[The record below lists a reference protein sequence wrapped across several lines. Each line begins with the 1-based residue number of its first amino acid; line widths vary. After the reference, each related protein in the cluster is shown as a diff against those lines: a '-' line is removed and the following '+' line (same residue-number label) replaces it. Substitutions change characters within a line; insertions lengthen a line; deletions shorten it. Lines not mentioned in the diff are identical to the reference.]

1 MGVAKMVLKYIRGT
15 TDLDIWY
22 SKTGGVKL
30 NRYEDNDWVG
40 SIDNMQSISRYVFRI
55 GSGVICWN
63 VKKQEMVA

>member
-30 NRYEDNDWVG
+30 NRYEDNDWAG
-40 SIDNMQSISRYVFRI
+40 SVDNMQSISRYVFRI
-55 GSGVICWN
+55 GSGAIY
-63 VKKQEMVA
+63 